1 MNPEELQKLSS
12 AADIQQA
19 VPQAAMPMT
28 EENSIKQQAAKD
40 INIIQ
45 NLVQS
50 GVMSSEQGYNLM
62 NYVTQ
67 KAFEKYS
74 TQQQDAQIP
83 PDVSSYKLEDDEF
96 FNIEGRTD
104 VLDYIKNSNTAFD
117 KDEIAKISAMI
128 ENIEKT
134 AIARYMRELDHEKTL
149 NNENESAKQRLR
161 ANAQKAVSDGNK
173 NMVFTRDQIG
183 KMSGAEFAKN
193 ERMIMDQLR
202 KGLIR

>member
-19 VPQAAMPMT
+19 VPQAAMPMK
-28 EENSIKQQAAKD
+28 EESSIKQQAAND

-74 TQQQDAQIP
+74 TCLLYTSP
-83 PDVSSYKLEDDEF
+83 SP
-96 FNIEGRTD
+96 
-104 VLDYIKNSNTAFD
+104 
-117 KDEIAKISAMI
+117 
-128 ENIEKT
+128 
-134 AIARYMRELDHEKTL
+134 
-149 NNENESAKQRLR
+149 
-161 ANAQKAVSDGNK
+161 
-173 NMVFTRDQIG
+173 RD
-183 KMSGAEFAKN
+183 
-193 ERMIMDQLR
+193 
-202 KGLIR
+202 

>member
-83 PDVSSYKLEDDEF
+83 PDVSSYTLEDDEF

-117 KDEIAKISAMI
+117 KDIC
-128 ENIEKT
+128 
-134 AIARYMRELDHEKTL
+134 
-149 NNENESAKQRLR
+149 
-161 ANAQKAVSDGNK
+161 GN
-173 NMVFTRDQIG
+173 
-183 KMSGAEFAKN
+183 
-193 ERMIMDQLR
+193 
-202 KGLIR
+202 LITKRH

>member
-1 MNPEELQKLSS
+1 MNTIELQNLSS
-12 AADIQQA
+12 SADIQQA
-19 VPQAAMPMT
+19 VPQAAQPT
-28 EENSIKQQAAKD
+28 ADVNAIKQQAAND

-74 TQQQDAQIP
+74 TQQQEAQIP
-83 PDVSSYKLEDDEF
+83 AEAQPYMFENDEF
-96 FNIEGRTD
+96 FNTEGRTD
-104 VLDYIKNSNTAFD
+104 VLNYLKSSNTAFD

-134 AIARYMRELDHEKTL
+134 AVAKYLRELNHEKTL

-161 ANAQKAVSDGNK
+161 ANAQKAISDGTK
-173 NMVFTRDQIG
+173 NMVFTREQIG